1 MNILSVSVNRDKFD
15 HCIDMIVC
23 DKSFNGN
30 TRLMTSNKTIKELT
44 GAYFYDNRLQTY
56 RGIPFIQNES
66 LEFGEV
72 AILTQRM

>member
-1 MNILSVSVNRDKFD
+1 
-15 HCIDMIVC
+15 
-23 DKSFNGN
+23 
-30 TRLMTSNKTIKELT
+30 MTSNKTIKELT